1 MRKNHRF
8 RTWNIQIRSYF
19 IHSSIQ
25 FTKNINIHVV
35 ICKPVTGKLRGSL
48 YNITISRV
56 IPNNLYKC
64 YIRLAYISSCLRFHQ
79 NACNWIMWNS
89 LTVHSHLKKWLTI
102 VYVYDRLL
110 CLYHFVLDFK
120 HNNIDMSTH
129 IHYYTKR
136 ASYKTFS
143 WQAIH
148 FLLFLLCQYNTST
161 TKPLYCLK

>member
-1 MRKNHRF
+1 MPLKLTLRSKHNKQTLILIVVSSVLHENIIMRKNHRF

-79 NACNWIMWNS
+79 NACNWIMWKLSQRS
-89 LTVHSHLKKWLTI
+89 LSSQKVACSS
-102 VYVYDRLL
+102 
-110 CLYHFVLDFK
+110 C
-120 HNNIDMSTH
+120 
-129 IHYYTKR
+129 
-136 ASYKTFS
+136 
-143 WQAIH
+143 
-148 FLLFLLCQYNTST
+148 
-161 TKPLYCLK
+161 

>member
-1 MRKNHRF
+1 MPLKLTLRSKQNKQTLMYKSIEMATHGHVKKQDITNLLSSVLYENIIMRKNHRF

-79 NACNWIMWNS
+79 NACNWIM
-89 LTVHSHLKKWLTI
+89 
-102 VYVYDRLL
+102 
-110 CLYHFVLDFK
+110 
-120 HNNIDMSTH
+120 
-129 IHYYTKR
+129 
-136 ASYKTFS
+136 
-143 WQAIH
+143 
-148 FLLFLLCQYNTST
+148 
-161 TKPLYCLK
+161 